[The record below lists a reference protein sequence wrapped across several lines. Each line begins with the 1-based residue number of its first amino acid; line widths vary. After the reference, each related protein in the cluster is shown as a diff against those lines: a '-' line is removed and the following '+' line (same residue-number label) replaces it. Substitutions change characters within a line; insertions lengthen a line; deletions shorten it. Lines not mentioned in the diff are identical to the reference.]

1 MASTFS
7 SSWSVTTVPTR
18 RRTHVERLAS
28 SSAIRMYTSYSGMR
42 STGGADAPSGSR
54 FRKWVLAATPSLETL
69 MQLLIGIVVGVLP
82 ARPSLRQPRVEP
94 GRHESVGTFLTLG
107 GADREVVGVLVL
119 GVVVVAT
126 HPPPLHGVSS
136 GGLHQLLPQR
146 EVLYGAALAPPA
158 ARHPAGDP
166 FVHPLDQVLGIG
178 HVRDAGL
185 APLPVQPFQRRDGAG
200 ERHTIVGR
208 VGRAFVQVP
217 ARYAVAR
224 GGVREDRLREP
235 PEALLDADARLRARV
250 QPGPPAFLEERLD
263 LARRELRIRVEVLLV
278 HQAERRDVPGDGPD
292 RAGPCVEGGE
302 RLLPRLVGD
311 REDPFRTMVVRLL
324 EQVPQGRSTHDV
336 PEDRVDRHEACA
348 LRVLD

>member
-82 ARPSLRQPRVEP
+82 ARPSLCQPRVEA
-94 GRHESVGTFLTLG
+94 GRHESVGTLLTLG
-107 GADREVVGVLVL
+107 GAD
-119 GVVVVAT
+119 
-126 HPPPLHGVSS
+126 
-136 GGLHQLLPQR
+136 
-146 EVLYGAALAPPA
+146 
-158 ARHPAGDP
+158 
-166 FVHPLDQVLGIG
+166 
-178 HVRDAGL
+178 
-185 APLPVQPFQRRDGAG
+185 RDGAG

-224 GGVREDRLREP
+224 GGLDQRGVAAGIGRLHAVAEAALVGVHEHADRRR
-235 PEALLDADARLRARV
+235 LLGHLRAGSP
-250 QPGPPAFLEERLD
+250 PGCRCGAGSP
-263 LARRELRIRVEVLLV
+263 RRGTP
-278 HQAERRDVPGDGPD
+278 RR
-292 RAGPCVEGGE
+292 RWAGPLDGSGG
-302 RLLPRLVGD
+302 PR
-311 REDPFRTMVVRLL
+311 RTTR
-324 EQVPQGRSTHDV
+324 RSGF
-336 PEDRVDRHEACA
+336 A
-348 LRVLD
+348 